1 MSDNQHIIAADELSK
16 HSKVNDTVNKRVI
29 SKTTRYTVF
38 LVIVLMIGFAYL
50 TSKAHSRHK
59 DNVQATSNTANIYT
73 LQENLT
79 ALERMQQEAAI
90 AAKKEHTPNYT
101 STPDGLKIG
110 NPKAIRNAPP
120 PRQEIDSELATRMNA
135 PTTFINVDEPA
146 VNQGHKNPELA
157 AAPIIAAHGSN
168 GEFLN
173 AKNSIDSVEA
183 VALPHPD
190 YTINAGEYIPA
201 TLEVAMDSELPGM
214 IRALTSHDV
223 YALTGNRILIPKGS
237 RLIGQYLT
245 GNLVQTQSRFLISW
259 TRVQLPNGIVV
270 TLNSPSTDSL
280 GRAGSE
286 ADSIDR
292 HLFERFSS
300 GILFSVLGATTA
312 TVGVNSTDEF
322 NSASQYR
329 IAVANSL
336 QESARASL
344 QRNQAIQPDLKKYQG
359 AAIKVFVARDL
370 SFFNVARRR

>member
-1 MSDNQHIIAADELSK
+1 MSDNQQIIVVDELSK
-16 HSKVNDTVNKRVI
+16 HSKVNDTANKRVI
-29 SKTTRYTVF
+29 NKTTRYTVL
-38 LVIVLMIGFAYL
+38 LVIIVMMGFAYL

-59 DNVQATSNTANIYT
+59 ESVQVASNSANTLT

-79 ALERMQQEAAI
+79 ALERMQQEAA
-90 AAKKEHTPNYT
+90 AKKEHIPNYT

-110 NPKAIRNAPP
+110 NPKAFRNAPS

-135 PTTFINVDEPA
+135 PTTFINVDEPS

-157 AAPIIAAHGSN
+157 SAPIIAAHGSN

-190 YTINAGEYIPA
+190 YTISAGEYIPA

-214 IRALTSHDV
+214 VRAITSHDV
-223 YALTGNRILIPKGS
+223 YALTGNRNLIPKGS

-280 GRAGSE
+280 GRSGSQ
-286 ADSIDR
+286 ADLIDR
-292 HLFERFSS
+292 HLLERFSS

-312 TVGVNSTDEF
+312 TVGVNPTDEF

-329 IAVANSL
+329 MSVANSL
-336 QESARASL
+336 QESARDSL
-344 QRNQAIQPDLKKYQG
+344 QRNRDIQPTLNQYQG
-359 AAIKVFVARDL
+359 AEIKVFVARDL
-370 SFFNVARRR
+370 SFFNVARNMR